1 MLSIELFLAIL
12 TLIFSFFFSGMEIAY
27 LSASRLKIELRTAQG
42 NRAAQI
48 LSDFTKKNA
57 QVIITILIGNNLALV
72 VFTIMMGR
80 LLASGLETHLS
91 LTESDDYLLYTLIQ
105 TLVSTLIILVLAEYI
120 PKAIFRRN
128 ADYLAFPA
136 AYVLNIFYRLLYF
149 PVQVVNA
156 ISKFLLRIMFKVKT
170 EEKIVELSKKDLD
183 QYLLE
188 LIATS
193 DVDTT
198 LDLDTEMLTNALAFR
213 QTKVREFMIP
223 RTEIVA
229 TKDELTVPE
238 LLQLFIDSGLSKILV
253 YRENLDNILGFV
265 HSRSM
270 FQHPAAIAD
279 MLQPILI
286 VPETMPAKEL
296 LAELTENQRS
306 VAIVVDEFGGTAGMI
321 TMEDLVEEVFGE
333 IEDEH
338 DSEEEVTVEEDEVVL
353 KNEDGSYIL
362 GARLEI
368 DNLNEALSLHMPN
381 EEYYTT
387 LGGLIT
393 YVAERI
399 PDPQEEITIGDFRF
413 TIIKTAQNRL
423 ISVRMEVL
431 NKQQGDSG

>member
-1 MLSIELFLAIL
+1 
-12 TLIFSFFFSGMEIAY
+12 MEIAY

-72 VFTIMMGR
+72 IFTIMMGR
-80 LLASGLETHLS
+80 LLESWLSNAIGINETDNFFLFT
-91 LTESDDYLLYTLIQ
+91 LTQTLI
-105 TLVSTLIILVLAEYI
+105 STLIVLVLAEYI

-136 AYVLNIFYRLLYF
+136 AYVLNFFYQLLYF
-149 PVQVVNA
+149 PVQVVNS
-156 ISKFLLRIMFKVKT
+156 ISKFLLKIMFKVRT
-170 EEKIVELSKKDLD
+170 EERIVELSKKDLD

-193 DVDTT
+193 EVDTS
-198 LDLDTEMLTNALAFR
+198 LDLHTEMLTNAMAFR
-213 QTKVREFMIP
+213 ETKAREFMIP
-223 RTEIVA
+223 RTEIIA
-229 TKDELTVPE
+229 TQDEISVSE

-253 YRENLDNILGFV
+253 YNENLDNIKGFV

-270 FQHPAAIAD
+270 FQHPESISS
-279 MLQPILI
+279 MLQPVLF

-306 VAIVVDEFGGTAGMI
+306 VAVVVDEFGGTAGMI

-338 DSEEEVTVEEDEVVL
+338 DSEEEEVVEEDGIMH
-353 KNEDGSYIL
+353 KNDDGSFTL

-368 DNLNEALSLHMPN
+368 DNLNEDLGLHLPD

-399 PDPQEEITIGDFRF
+399 PDPQEEITIGSYRF
-413 TIIKTAQNRL
+413 TVIKTAQNRL

-431 NKQQGDSG
+431 NKSFGDSA

>member
-1 MLSIELFLAIL
+1 MELFLAIL
-12 TLIFSFFFSGMEIAY
+12 TLSFSFFFSGMEIAY

-57 QVIITILIGNNLALV
+57 EVIITILIGNNLALV

-80 LLASGLETHLS
+80 LLAPVLAQYLG
-91 LTESDDYLLYTLIQ
+91 LTEEDTYFLYTVAQ
-105 TLVSTLIILVLAEYI
+105 TLISTLIILVLAEYI

-136 AYVLNIFYRLLYF
+136 AYVLNIFYRFLYF
-149 PVQVVNA
+149 PVQIVNA
-156 ISKFLLRIMFKVKT
+156 ISKFLLKIMFKVKT

-213 QTKVREFMIP
+213 ETKAREFMIP
-223 RTEIVA
+223 RTEIIA
-229 TKDELTVPE
+229 TKDETTVSE
-238 LLQLFIDSGLSKILV
+238 LLQLFIDSGLSKVLV
-253 YRENLDNILGFV
+253 YNESMDNIRGFV

-270 FQHPAAIAD
+270 FQHPESIRE
-279 MLQPILI
+279 MLQPVLF

-306 VAIVVDEFGGTAGMI
+306 VAVVVDEFGGTSGMI

-338 DSEEEVTVEEDEVVL
+338 DSEEEEVVEEDEIKFV
-353 KNEDGSYIL
+353 NQDGSYIL

-368 DNLNEALSLHMPN
+368 DDLNEEFELHLPD

-399 PDPQEEITIGDFRF
+399 PDPQEEITIGSYHF

-423 ISVRMEVL
+423 ISVKMEV
-431 NKQQGDSG
+431 KKDG